1 MLAYHADHR
10 LNYARVTLS
19 IVNADC
25 RPWLLLCRD
34 ERELLSPERHW
45 ILNHIRVACL
55 SRLAQ
60 SAALGSCVER
70 DEGPPLLVHLPMAQL
85 PLSRPRRGGHGGSS
99 NRRWLLPLLISATA
113 CLLVFGPGL
122 HHAGGLSPSS
132 SSSSS
137 LAVVDGAHSARESAG
152 GKKKK
157 RVAYAFYASDSRY
170 ACSALVNMARLR
182 SLGGGLPPDTDLV
195 LLLTDNR
202 WVAPGA

>member
-1 MLAYHADHR
+1 M
-10 LNYARVTLS
+10 
-19 IVNADC
+19 
-25 RPWLLLCRD
+25 W
-34 ERELLSPERHW
+34 
-45 ILNHIRVACL
+45 ACL

-60 SAALGSCVER
+60 SAAWGSCVER

-85 PLSRPRRGGHGGSS
+85 PLSKPRRGGHGGSS
-99 NRRWLLPLLISATA
+99 RRWLLPLLISATA

-132 SSSSS
+132 SSSS
-137 LAVVDGAHSARESAG
+137 LAVVDGAHSARESTG
-152 GKKKK
+152 GKKK

-202 WVAPGA
+202 WVGGTW